1 MPYDT
6 ISIKLKKPSNI
17 KNELLMDRDT
27 QKTYRINNKGMK
39 NPKFKREVSWKID
52 SLHVALQ

>member
-27 QKTYRINNKGMK
+27 QKTYRITTREWKTQNSRE
-39 NPKFKREVSWKID
+39 KFPGK
-52 SLHVALQ
+52 LTAYM